1 MKTITFFVC
10 TDEPVAKEIAH
21 KYLSKEKVPYMF
33 MVDSI
38 TYDQATKAIESTT
51 DGRWLI
57 WSNEHDAWW
66 APNERGYTRSRKAA
80 GRYSYSRAL
89 EIVRRANCRN
99 GDKPFEAM
107 VEDVDDDEVAIE
119 MGRA

>member
-1 MKTITFFVC
+1 MNQITFFVC
-10 TDEPVAKEIAH
+10 TDEATAKEVTQ
-21 KYLSKEKVPYMF
+21 KYLSKEKMPYVS
-33 MVDSI
+33 MVNDI
-38 TYDQATKAIESTT
+38 TYDQATKAIDSTT

-66 APNERGYTRSRKAA
+66 APNERGYTRSRRGA
-80 GRYSYSRAL
+80 GRYSYHRAL

-107 VEDVDDDEVAIE
+107 VEDVDDDEVAAE
-119 MGRA
+119 MGRV